1 MIFKLSKGKIE
12 LYHLPVEPEMVVSTG
27 SRMKFK
33 EENTFMTAN
42 WKETLAANLARLRR
56 EKGLTQA
63 ELGEKLNYSDK
74 SVSKWERG
82 EGVPDLQVMVALS
95 ELYGVSIDEMTG
107 RRMSAETT
115 GVTRANAADRTF
127 LMIVTQS
134 IIWLLAI
141 ILFSVFLLF
150 AGDMPKKWL
159 VFIYAIPVSC
169 LCTGMYFT
177 AWKLYA
183 WAYGAFSCVMWL
195 ACVAS
200 QLTLGARFA
209 PMIYILGAILQ
220 LISVIVIG
228 ILLLSGKKRREG

>member
-1 MIFKLSKGKIE
+1 
-12 LYHLPVEPEMVVSTG
+12 
-27 SRMKFK
+27 
-33 EENTFMTAN
+33 MTAN
-42 WKETLAANLARLRR
+42 WKETLASNLARLRR
-56 EKGLTQA
+56 EKGFTQA

-107 RRMSAETT
+107 RTETN
-115 GVTRANAADRTF
+115 GNAPDVRAKAADRTF

-134 IIWLLAI
+134 VIWLLAI
-141 ILFSVFLLF
+141 VLFSVFLLF
-150 AGDMPKKWL
+150 AKDMPKKWL
-159 VFIYAIPVSC
+159 TFIYAVPVAC
-169 LCTGMYFT
+169 LCTGVYFT

-195 ACVAS
+195 ACVAA
-200 QLTLGARFA
+200 QLTLGAHFA
-209 PMIYILGAILQ
+209 PALYILGAIIQ

-228 ILLLSGKKRREG
+228 IFLLTRKRKA

>member
-1 MIFKLSKGKIE
+1 MCTLPGVDSKNKD
-12 LYHLPVEPEMVVSTG
+12 
-27 SRMKFK
+27 
-33 EENTFMTAN
+33 ENAFMTAN
-42 WKETLAANLARLRR
+42 WKEILAGNLARLRR

-95 ELYGVSIDEMTG
+95 ELYGVSIDDMTG
-107 RRMSAETT
+107 RK
-115 GVTRANAADRTF
+115 GVDKENALCADTKAADRTF

-134 IIWLLAI
+134 VIWLLAI

-150 AGDMPKKWL
+150 AKDMPKKWL
-159 VFIYAIPVSC
+159 VFIYAIPIAC

-195 ACVAS
+195 ACVAA
-200 QLTLGARFA
+200 QLTIGADFA

-228 ILLLSGKKRREG
+228 ILMMTGKRNNKG

>member
-1 MIFKLSKGKIE
+1 MHSTRSRHKL
-12 LYHLPVEPEMVVSTG
+12 
-27 SRMKFK
+27 K
-33 EENTFMTAN
+33 EENTHMTAN
-42 WKETLAANLARLRR
+42 WKETLANNLARLRR

-107 RRMSAETT
+107 RKENAENASDVRTK
-115 GVTRANAADRTF
+115 AADRTF

-134 IIWLLAI
+134 VIWLLAI
-141 ILFSVFLLF
+141 IIFSALLF
-150 AGDMPKKWL
+150 FAGNMPKKWL
-159 VFIYAIPVSC
+159 AFIYAVPVAC
-169 LCTGMYFT
+169 LCTGVYFT

-195 ACVAS
+195 SCVAA
-200 QLTLGARFA
+200 QLTLGAGFA
-209 PMIYILGAILQ
+209 PMIYMLGAILQ
-220 LISVIVIG
+220 LVSVIVIG
-228 ILLLSGKKRREG
+228 IFLMTRKRKA